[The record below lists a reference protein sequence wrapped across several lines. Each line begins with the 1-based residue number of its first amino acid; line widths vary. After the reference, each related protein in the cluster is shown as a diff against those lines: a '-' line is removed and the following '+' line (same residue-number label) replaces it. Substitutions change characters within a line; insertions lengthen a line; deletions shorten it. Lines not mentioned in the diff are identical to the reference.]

1 MRIAVASALPL
12 PLPLLLVMVL
22 LVLLLLVMVL
32 LVMVLLPLL
41 VPPRMR
47 NQHWLFYGFI
57 FLRGLL
63 LTSPQHIRAV

>member
-12 PLPLLLVMVL
+12 PLP
-22 LVLLLLVMVL
+22 LLLVMVL

-63 LTSPQHIRAV
+63 LTSPRHIRAG